1 MHVRDKAISTLIKF
15 KLKLSN
21 YWNIIHR
28 MVFVLSFLTFSLT
41 GGAISNIYSVMIA
54 RYKHFPEVKTKGM
67 TAAPRLVLFTSEHV
81 CIVSYWKINTEVLK
95 FGIWDFMVDCNV
107 WFLQSI
113 ILIKKCKNYYSWG
126 RQDNKKM
133 LENSY
138 ECHLCYFIP
147 FTESLLYKESQ
158 CSSWL
163 WDREPDSAEYR
174 WEVRQF

>member
-1 MHVRDKAISTLIKF
+1 MHVSDKAISTLIEF

-81 CIVSYWKINTEVLK
+81 CIESY
-95 FGIWDFMVDCNV
+95 
-107 WFLQSI
+107 
-113 ILIKKCKNYYSWG
+113 
-126 RQDNKKM
+126 
-133 LENSY
+133 
-138 ECHLCYFIP
+138 
-147 FTESLLYKESQ
+147 
-158 CSSWL
+158 
-163 WDREPDSAEYR
+163 
-174 WEVRQF
+174 